1 MLKFL
6 QFVAEENKIIPLHKD
21 LKTLGPHYYAL
32 EGMGA
37 KTYFRGPKNDH
48 FEKVDKM
55 LTDRGYKKIVT
66 RYGDS
71 TYHKPSK
78 SGGTHKATVAHD
90 NSHVY
95 SVHTLTVS
103 NRY

>member
-6 QFVAEENKIIPLHKD
+6 EFVAEEKKIIPLHKD
-21 LKTLGPHYYAL
+21 LKTLGQHYYSL

-37 KTYFRGPKNDH
+37 RTYFRGPKNDH

-66 RYGDS
+66 RYGES

-78 SGGTHKATVAHD
+78 SGGTHTARVSHD
-90 NSHVY
+90 GDHVS
-95 SVHTLTVS
+95 SVRTLTVS